1 MKSLRKIFSTVLER
15 LNKPI
20 RLIITSF
27 VLSSVLSVNAFATAT
42 EPKLV
47 SGTLELI
54 KKGTGWLTLIVGG
67 GAALFLGYLAL
78 CKALT
83 EDQAVIAEKNKLMK
97 NTVKSSVIAVSATG
111 LITLILSFYT

>member
-27 VLSSVLSVNAFATAT
+27 VLSSVLSVNAFAT